1 MKEKKT
7 KNRDTY
13 YNENRFRIC
22 KRTLEV
28 YFPRIIALAN
38 QMAKETVTLSYQQYP
53 YSVYAEPVFRRKARR
68 KGLRENHVWFQECQ
82 SAAHYCYMY
91 AVSQCA
97 IRGYDYVVP
106 YIKKMVGLSIVL
118 GLGSSDEFQNLCKE
132 NHFKPVYPVYFDKQE

>member
-1 MKEKKT
+1 M
-7 KNRDTY
+7 
-13 YNENRFRIC
+13 
-22 KRTLEV
+22 

-118 GLGSSDEFQNLCKE
+118 GWGSSDEFQNLCKE
-132 NHFKPVYPVYFDKQE
+132 NHFKPVYFDKQD